1 MNVLPKKKQ
10 VNMNGFDFSQDHV
23 GSSWG
28 PDVDYPNRDES
39 VLEAADGIKAP
50 DIKFKPK
57 KVLERHIVER
67 VDIYQISPGCLD

>member
-1 MNVLPKKKQ
+1 
-10 VNMNGFDFSQDHV
+10 MNGFDFERNYV

-39 VLEAADGIKAP
+39 ILEAANGIKAP

-57 KVLERHIVER
+57 KMLERHMVVR
-67 VDIYQISPGCLD
+67 VDIYPISPSCLD